1 MPFASLPSAKVH
13 FTDLNPTA
21 EKTIIFIHGL
31 GSSQNFYI
39 PLTYALRD
47 SNRRLILLDNPGA
60 ARSPLPTTGEITVQS
75 LAVTV
80 LELLE
85 HLKIGKDVTVVG
97 HSMGCLVALHLAQMA
112 PELVK
117 KAVLLGPVYPS
128 AGLAEVFEK
137 RIPAVKAGGMESM
150 AAVIPD
156 AAVGSKASP
165 LAKAFI
171 REVLMGQ
178 TTEGYAALCG
188 AIATSTTGDLSKVKA
203 KVLIL
208 AGEEDKSAP
217 MEGSLKYKE
226 EIEGAELKELKGSW
240 TLACC

>member
-1 MPFASLPSAKVH
+1 
-13 FTDLNPTA
+13 
-21 EKTIIFIHGL
+21 
-31 GSSQNFYI
+31 
-39 PLTYALRD
+39 
-47 SNRRLILLDNPGA
+47 
-60 ARSPLPTTGEITVQS
+60 
-75 LAVTV
+75 
-80 LELLE
+80 
-85 HLKIGKDVTVVG
+85 
-97 HSMGCLVALHLAQMA
+97 
-112 PELVK
+112 
-117 KAVLLGPVYPS
+117 
-128 AGLAEVFEK
+128 
-137 RIPAVKAGGMESM
+137 MESM

-226 EIEGAELKELKGSW
+226 EIENTELKVLKGVGHW
-240 TLACC
+240 HVVEAGEEVAECIREFL